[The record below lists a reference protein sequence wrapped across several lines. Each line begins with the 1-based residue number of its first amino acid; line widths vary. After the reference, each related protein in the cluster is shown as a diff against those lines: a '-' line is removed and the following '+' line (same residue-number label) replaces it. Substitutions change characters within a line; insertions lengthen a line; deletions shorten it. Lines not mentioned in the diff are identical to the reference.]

1 MAYDVIAIGELLA
14 DLAETGK
21 NEAGYPV
28 FSANPGGAPA
38 NFLAAIAACGKKT
51 AFIGKV
57 GCDAFGDRLTAT
69 LAEAGIGTEGIVHD
83 PEVFTTLAFVT
94 LDKAGDRSFSFAR
107 KPGAD
112 TMLREDEIDF
122 GMIDGAKALHFGTLS
137 LTDEPARTATKAA
150 VRYAKEHG
158 KFITFDPNYRAP
170 LWASEDAAKEQM
182 LWGLAQADMVKM
194 SIEEAQLLWGAGC
207 TEEQAADRLLSGAEG
222 AACVFITLGSEGAYF
237 ADRNERGYVRYAGGL
252 NVVDTTGAGDIFGGT
267 ALAALLDGIAESA
280 DGRITG
286 PGPGAAARAAV
297 RACAAASL
305 SVGRPGGISSVPDA
319 AGTET
324 HTEFVKTVIL

>member
-1 MAYDVIAIGELLA
+1 
-14 DLAETGK
+14 
-21 NEAGYPV
+21 
-28 FSANPGGAPA
+28 
-38 NFLAAIAACGKKT
+38 
-51 AFIGKV
+51 
-57 GCDAFGDRLTAT
+57 
-69 LAEAGIGTEGIVHD
+69 
-83 PEVFTTLAFVT
+83 
-94 LDKAGDRSFSFAR
+94 
-107 KPGAD
+107 
-112 TMLREDEIDF
+112 
-122 GMIDGAKALHFGTLS
+122 
-137 LTDEPARTATKAA
+137 ATKAA

-207 TEEQAADRLLSGAEG
+207 TEEQAADRLLSGAEDAA

-324 HTEFVKTVIL
+324 HTEVVKTVIL